1 MDFLRNNG
9 LAIASGVAI
18 GFAISNILNNKVRST
33 SRSTSE
39 ATLPGAV
46 DLARGRS
53 LLPYESKQQEACAAT
68 HVVSNVDS
76 KMYDAAIC
84 THSGSFHCDEALAI
98 GLLKLLPKW
107 RDAPVIRSRDKK
119 IIPKCAMAVDVG
131 GTHDHE
137 KCQYDHHQKEF
148 NAEYEDITLGAS
160 NTGFKTK
167 LSSAGLVYKYYG
179 KEILDEVRKSVG
191 APEESAALSDK
202 IWKKMYSGFIEHVDG
217 IDNGIEAFEGGTP
230 NYSVSSTLSLR
241 VGRLNP
247 AWNQESSN
255 TTRNELFQKAM
266 LLTQKEFLDM
276 AIRLYTDWMPARS
289 IVERA
294 LDGSAQKY
302 GQKYGGEADP
312 KIDSQIFV
320 LSEPCPWKDHL
331 FDLEKEKNIVGQY
344 IYCLSPNADGSTSIN
359 AVPIAPNSFTSR
371 KALPKPWRALRDE
384 KLSTLNKIEGS
395 VFVHNSGFC
404 GGNLTFDGAMAMARA
419 AIRFEEE

>member
-1 MDFLRNNG
+1 MVL
-9 LAIASGVAI
+9 
-18 GFAISNILNNKVRST
+18 
-33 SRSTSE
+33 
-39 ATLPGAV
+39 
-46 DLARGRS
+46 
-53 LLPYESKQQEACAAT
+53 
-68 HVVSNVDS
+68 
-76 KMYDAAIC
+76 
-84 THSGSFHCDEALAI
+84 
-98 GLLKLLPKW
+98 
-107 RDAPVIRSRDKK
+107 
-119 IIPKCAMAVDVG
+119 
-131 GTHDHE
+131 
-137 KCQYDHHQKEF
+137 
-148 NAEYEDITLGAS
+148 ITA
-160 NTGFKTK
+160 
-167 LSSAGLVYKYYG
+167 
-179 KEILDEVRKSVG
+179 
-191 APEESAALSDK
+191 
-202 IWKKMYSGFIEHVDG
+202 
-217 IDNGIEAFEGGTP
+217 AFEGGTP

-294 LDGSAQKY
+294 LDDGAQKD
-302 GQKYGGEADP
+302 GQKDGEKYGGEADP

-419 AIRFEEE
+419 AIRFVEE